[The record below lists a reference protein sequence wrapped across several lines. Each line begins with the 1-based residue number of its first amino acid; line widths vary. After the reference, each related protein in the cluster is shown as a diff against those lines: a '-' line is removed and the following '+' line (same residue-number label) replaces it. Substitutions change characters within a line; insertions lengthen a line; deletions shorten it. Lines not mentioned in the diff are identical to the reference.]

1 MRDFKVTEKP
11 PDSKRAYPAAYEK
24 FIPIALGVL
33 AAIVIGMLV
42 FTILV
47 GVGVLDFG

>member
-1 MRDFKVTEKP
+1 
-11 PDSKRAYPAAYEK
+11 
-24 FIPIALGVL
+24 VL